1 MWPGLALGLYTT
13 GTVALCLHKCY
24 LRYAPVCRIRY
35 SNIYEWFMLV
45 FAHCIWW
52 NNLKHSSSVCVC
64 VWQMIKRNYDYDE
77 LSMQLQHGAISFVS
91 VCVCVCVLL
100 HTLVRNKCKL
110 CTHYQAHNNNNIC
123 ILSVMTPSIWVWIN
137 AMSYRSS
144 DYFCWWLQLQRG
156 MALLYD
162 GTVVQ

>member
-91 VCVCVCVLL
+91 VCVCCCTPWYETNANYAPTTRRTTTTIYVFYQSWHRAYECESMPCPIDLL
-100 HTLVRNKCKL
+100 TISADDCNCNVAWL
-110 CTHYQAHNNNNIC
+110 CCT
-123 ILSVMTPSIWVWIN
+123 
-137 AMSYRSS
+137 
-144 DYFCWWLQLQRG
+144 
-156 MALLYD
+156 
-162 GTVVQ
+162 TVQ